1 MYGIIRASNL
11 CAVAATW
18 PGYQVILIAVI
29 KSEAGRGGRQA
40 SCLEQLCVTIVCV
53 RRFTD
58 SAPREEL
65 SRAPRFLNARVE
77 SSI

>member
-29 KSEAGRGGRQA
+29 KSEAGRGGRQLVA
-40 SCLEQLCVTIVCV
+40 S
-53 RRFTD
+53 
-58 SAPREEL
+58 SNYA
-65 SRAPRFLNARVE
+65 
-77 SSI
+77 